1 MIIGKITGTVVS
13 TRKDENL
20 EGFKFYIVEELNPD
34 MNQTGKSVVAVDIVG
49 AGVGEVV
56 MVAQGSSAR
65 QSSFTDGKSVDAT
78 VIGIIDTIDVEE
90 QTKYK
95 KD

>member
-1 MIIGKITGTVVS
+1 MIICKITGTVVS

-20 EGFKFYIVEELNPD
+20 EGFKFYIVEELNPE

-49 AGVGEVV
+49 AGIGEVV

-65 QSSFTDGKSVDAT
+65 QSSFTDGRSVDAT
-78 VIGIIDTIDVEE
+78 VIGIIDAIEVEGN
-90 QTKYK
+90 TKYK